1 MGDSRRVGEPHRVE
15 VDVEVRYAETD
26 RMGVVHHSVY
36 PVWFEVARTRLCAAT
51 GYHYAAVEDLGYYL
65 VVTGVSTRFLA
76 AATYGELVR
85 VSCWLDKMASRILH
99 FGYEVRRGETLL
111 ATGTSEH
118 VWVNRESGRP
128 CRIPAALKE
137 PFSRLISGKGTGSGV
152 K

>member
-1 MGDSRRVGEPHRVE
+1 MEDSRKVASRRVE

-26 RMGVVHHSVY
+26 RMGVVHHAVY
-36 PVWFEVARTRLCAAT
+36 PVWFEVARTRLCSET
-51 GYHYAAVEDLGYYL
+51 GHHYAAIEEQGYHL

-76 AATYGELVR
+76 SATYGQHVQ
-85 VSCWLDKMASRILH
+85 VICWLDKMASRILR

-111 ATGTSEH
+111 ATGTTEH
-118 VWVNRESGRP
+118 VWVSRESGRP

-137 PFSRLISGKGTGSGV
+137 PFSRLVSGNGTGTGV